1 MLPTLA
7 DGDRLLV
14 RYGGSPTSR
23 SLARGCLVVVD
34 LPPDDAGRP
43 RPLSVKRAVRREEHG
58 WWVER
63 DSSTEGVD
71 SWQVGVLPDEALRA
85 VVVARLWPRPT
96 CAFTDPRGVA

>member
-14 RYGGSPTSR
+14 RWGRRPTSDR
-23 SLARGCLVVVD
+23 LARGALVVVE
-34 LPPDDAGRP
+34 LPPDPSGRP
-43 RPLSVKRAVRREEHG
+43 RPQAVKRAVRHDGDG

-63 DSSTEGVD
+63 DSATEGVD
-71 SWQVGVLPDEALRA
+71 SWQVGALADDAMLA

-96 CAFTDPRGVA
+96 RAFGDPRGVA

>member
-1 MLPTLA
+1 MVPTLV

-14 RYGGSPTSR
+14 HYGGTPTSR
-23 SLARGCLVVVD
+23 SLARGCLVVID
-34 LPPDDAGRP
+34 LPPDDDGRP
-43 RPLSVKRAVRREEHG
+43 RPLSVKRAVRRDEDG

-71 SWQVGVLPDEALRA
+71 SWQVGAVPDDALRA

-96 CAFTDPRGVA
+96 RAFPDPRG

>member
-14 RYGGSPTSR
+14 RWGRRPTCGR
-23 SLARGCLVVVD
+23 MARGALVVVE
-34 LPPDDAGRP
+34 LPPDPSGRP
-43 RPLSVKRAVRREEHG
+43 RPLSVKRAVRHDADG

-63 DSSTEGVD
+63 DSAFEGVD
-71 SWQVGVLPDEALRA
+71 SWQVGALPDEALRA

-96 CAFTDPRGVA
+96 RAFPDPRG